1 MASEIRND
9 MNINSKDVHGDAI
22 VSELLDS
29 EGTNNYV
36 PVYQI
41 NTNAV
46 NNDTKRLLE
55 SGCDSRKPST

>member
-1 MASEIRND
+1 
-9 MNINSKDVHGDAI
+9 MNINSKDMHGDAI